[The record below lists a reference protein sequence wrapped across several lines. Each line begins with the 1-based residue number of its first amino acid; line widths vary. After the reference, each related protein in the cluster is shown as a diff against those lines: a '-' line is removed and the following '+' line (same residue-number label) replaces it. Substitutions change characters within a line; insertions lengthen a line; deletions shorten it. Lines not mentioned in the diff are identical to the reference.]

1 LERRLGLGDAIVVG
15 LGSMIGAGVFS
26 AFAPAAAAAGSG
38 LLVGLG
44 LAAGV
49 AYCNAVASAQL
60 AAQYPTSGGTY
71 VYGRERIGE
80 WAGFVAGWGFVIGKT
95 ASCAAMALTFGA
107 YAVNGPAWAQ
117 RLAGLGAVVTLAA
130 LNYRGISRTAQA
142 ARALV
147 AASVLALLIVVL
159 AIATSGEASGD
170 GLRGVGSLG
179 DGGLYGVLQA
189 AALLFFAFAGYAR
202 LATLGEEVR
211 DPERTIPRAI
221 TLALA
226 IAVGLYLLVAV
237 ASLAAIGPEALA
249 ASSRPLATAVEA
261 VGAAWALPVVRV
273 GAALASLGALLALIA
288 GVGRTTLAMA
298 RNADLPRWLSSVHP
312 SYRVPDHATLAVAAA
327 VSVLVLTTDL
337 RGAIGF
343 SSFGVLVYYAVANAS
358 AYTQTADHRRWPR
371 ALNAVG
377 LVACLTLVVTLPW
390 TAVLAGLVMFA
401 IGIAGRS
408 LARALHPR
416 PRAQDGVE

>member
-1 LERRLGLGDAIVVG
+1 
-15 LGSMIGAGVFS
+15 
-26 AFAPAAAAAGSG
+26 
-38 LLVGLG
+38 LG

-107 YAVNGPAWAQ
+107 YALSGPAWAQ
-117 RLAGLGAVVTLAA
+117 RVAGLGAVVTLAA

-142 ARALV
+142 ARILV
-147 AASVLALLIVVL
+147 AASILALLIVVL
-159 AIATSGEASGD
+159 AIATSGEASQD
-170 GLRGVGSLG
+170 GLHRVSSFG

-211 DPERTIPRAI
+211 DPKRTIPRAI

-226 IAVGLYLLVAV
+226 IAVGLYLLVGV
-237 ASLAAIGPEALA
+237 AALAAAGPEALA
-249 ASSRPLATAVEA
+249 ASSRPLATAVGA
-261 VGAAWALPVVRV
+261 VGAAWALPVVRL
-273 GAALASLGALLALIA
+273 GAAVASLGALLALIA
-288 GVGRTTLAMA
+288 GIGRTTLAMA

-312 SYRVPDHATLAVAAA
+312 SYRVPDHATLAVAGA

-343 SSFGVLVYYAVANAS
+343 SSFGVLIYYAVANAS
-358 AYTQTADHRRWPR
+358 AYMQTAEHRRWPR
-371 ALNAVG
+371 ALNVLG

-390 TAVLAGLVMFA
+390 KAVAAGLVMFA
-401 IGIAGRS
+401 IGISGR
-408 LARALHPR
+408 AFAQALHR
-416 PRAQDGVE
+416 RTRAQQGV